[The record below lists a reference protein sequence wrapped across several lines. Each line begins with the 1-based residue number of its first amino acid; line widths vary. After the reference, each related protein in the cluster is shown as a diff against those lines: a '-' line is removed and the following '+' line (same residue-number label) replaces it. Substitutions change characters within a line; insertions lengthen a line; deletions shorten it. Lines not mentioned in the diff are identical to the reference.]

1 MHQLLINRFSGSII
15 KWVYRERFI
24 LFKYFKIK
32 VCRVKGNI
40 LQSMKTILKGD
51 ILISM
56 VIKVNQDS
64 NNLIVIV

>member
-1 MHQLLINRFSGSII
+1 MSST
-15 KWVYRERFI
+15 
-24 LFKYFKIK
+24 
-32 VCRVKGNI
+32 RVKGNI